1 MYVTLRNGAI
11 PVDTA
16 MAQAAEYRR
25 AGVNRIDEHEV
36 GLGLLGGICQKTL
49 QIAVI
54 ADAHDS
60 RDRTEY
66 ICVIQPHRWCSA
78 TASGTGMRAGAAMMA
93 ALPSRPSTVTVSVW

>member
-1 MYVTLRNGAI
+1 MSMKSAL
-11 PVDTA
+11 DLS
-16 MAQAAEYRR
+16 AASASSSFR
-25 AGVNRIDEHEV
+25 V
-36 GLGLLGGICQKTL
+36 
-49 QIAVI
+49 AVI
-54 ADAHDS
+54 RRCPHDS